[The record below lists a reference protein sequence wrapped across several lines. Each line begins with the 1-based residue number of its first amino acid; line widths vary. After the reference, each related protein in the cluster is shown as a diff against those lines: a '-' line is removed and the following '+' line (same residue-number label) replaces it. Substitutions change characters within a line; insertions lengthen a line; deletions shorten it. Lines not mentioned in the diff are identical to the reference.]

1 MYIGA
6 GIFLLVV
13 GAILAFAVS
22 DTEIGGLD
30 LAAVGWTC
38 MAGGIIAIGLSL
50 LMTQRARRAP
60 GVRTTEYVER
70 RDIGGPPTY

>member
-30 LAAVGWTC
+30 LAAVGWIC
-38 MAGGIIAIGLSL
+38 MAGGIIAIALSL
-50 LMTQRARRAP
+50 LMMQRARRT
-60 GVRTTEYVER
+60 GVTTEYVER
-70 RDIGGPPTY
+70 RDIGGPPAY